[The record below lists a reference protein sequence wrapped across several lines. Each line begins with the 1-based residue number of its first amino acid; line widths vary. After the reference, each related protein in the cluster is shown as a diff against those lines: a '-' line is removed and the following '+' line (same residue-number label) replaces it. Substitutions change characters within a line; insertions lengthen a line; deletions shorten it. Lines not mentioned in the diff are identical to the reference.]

1 MEGETPASLNGSPF
15 SNSVALVVPASAIDT
30 YRSEWSSYASQICS
44 AEYYK
49 KELTLTA
56 NDSYSALHKAIGE
69 DNLSSVVDLK
79 VTGSINSYDFMIFNN
94 KMPNLMYLDLS
105 ECTIKQNSYEFRTGY
120 HTETDKFP
128 AYGLYGKTRLY
139 SVKLPQVTAV
149 GDYAFYGCTNL
160 KEVTPQEGLISV
172 GNYSF
177 YKCSSL
183 QSIVFQ
189 QGLTSIGSSSF
200 SDCSALKTIDLPDG
214 VTSIG
219 SYAFQYCRSLQSF
232 NILNG
237 VTAINVGTFTGA
249 SSLTEL
255 TIPNSVKNI
264 YSSNYESPFSGT
276 KITSITIPEACT
288 SIPNYCFSG
297 MSYLKEVN
305 LPKTL
310 KSIGSYAFYG
320 QIKKISIPSSVT
332 SVGENAFSNCT
343 SLDTVYVYTVE
354 PTNIAQNTFATATY
368 NNAVLMVPR
377 TSYFIYYYNTQWSQF
392 KNLQEYD
399 APFEY
404 FYVNDDYALEDDSR
418 VLGSPDID
426 INPGAGLVITGE
438 DEQLADTVTI
448 NANGTNSGSVV
459 ADGNL
464 NAKSVTINISVTAD
478 KWYYFCF
485 PFDVNMSDIK
495 APGSHIFHTY
505 NGAVRAQNGSGGWT
519 KVSGVMEQLT
529 KGKGYIF
536 QCNSSGQLQLRV
548 DNPDFSGDD
557 IDLTLSSY
565 ISANADDAS
574 WNFVGN
580 PFPCYYPVQEMGY
593 TAPLTVWN
601 LNNRTYEAISP
612 LDDEYILQPFQS
624 FFVQKPAEVQ
634 SLNFTASKRM
644 TYKQTLNSSAQAASM
659 RTMQATTS
667 ATRQVI
673 NLFVTDDECTDRTRV
688 VMNGEASMD
697 YEMGCDAAK
706 FISSDAPIQLYT
718 CNNGVN
724 YAINERPM
732 GNAEVNVGY
741 QATQNG
747 NYTLYTTAPNV
758 QLYDK
763 LTGITTRLSQS
774 GYSFSTKAGTCE
786 DRFVLICESNNSTS
800 DIDGIDAATTSATS
814 TYYNAA
820 GIAVGTDASLL
831 PAGTYMLKGNGKC
844 EKVVIM

>member
-1 MEGETPASLNGSPF
+1 
-15 SNSVALVVPASAIDT
+15 
-30 YRSEWSSYASQICS
+30 
-44 AEYYK
+44 
-49 KELTLTA
+49 
-56 NDSYSALHKAIGE
+56 
-69 DNLSSVVDLK
+69 
-79 VTGSINSYDFMIFNN
+79 
-94 KMPNLMYLDLS
+94 
-105 ECTIKQNSYEFRTGY
+105 
-120 HTETDKFP
+120 
-128 AYGLYGKTRLY
+128 
-139 SVKLPQVTAV
+139 
-149 GDYAFYGCTNL
+149 
-160 KEVTPQEGLISV
+160 
-172 GNYSF
+172 
-177 YKCSSL
+177 
-183 QSIVFQ
+183 
-189 QGLTSIGSSSF
+189 
-200 SDCSALKTIDLPDG
+200 
-214 VTSIG
+214 
-219 SYAFQYCRSLQSF
+219 
-232 NILNG
+232 
-237 VTAINVGTFTGA
+237 
-249 SSLTEL
+249 
-255 TIPNSVKNI
+255 
-264 YSSNYESPFSGT
+264 
-276 KITSITIPEACT
+276 
-288 SIPNYCFSG
+288 
-297 MSYLKEVN
+297 MSYLKEVH

-310 KSIGSYAFYG
+310 KSIGFQAFSG
-320 QIKKISIPSSVT
+320 SIKKISIPSSVESIGT
-332 SVGENAFSNCT
+332 EAFSKCY
-343 SLDTVYVYTVE
+343 SLDTVFVYTVE
-354 PTNIAQNTFATATY
+354 PTNIEQNTFSSTTY

-404 FYVNDDYALEDDSR
+404 FYVNDDYALEEDSR

-448 NANGTNSGSVV
+448 NANATNSGSVV

-464 NAKSVTINISVTAD
+464 NAKSVTINISVTAN

-505 NGAVRAQNGSGGWT
+505 NGAVRAQQGSGGWT

-565 ISANADDAS
+565 ISANVDDAS

-724 YAINERPM
+724 YAINERPVA
-732 GNAEVNVGY
+732 NAEVTVGY
-741 QATQNG
+741 QATQAG
-747 NYTLYTTAPNV
+747 TYTLYTTAPDV
-758 QLYDK
+758 KLYDK
-763 LTGITTRLSQS
+763 QTGITTRLSQS
-774 GYSFSTKAGTCE
+774 GYSFSTKTGTCE
-786 DRFVLICESNNSTS
+786 DRFVLICESNDSTS
-800 DIDGIDAATTSATS
+800 DIDTIDAATASATS